1 MELSQ
6 ALGIINLASPE
17 QARNLADLIPE
28 DLIRQALT
36 LSDTVTLRKRK
47 LPLESMIW
55 LVVGMSVFCN
65 RPLTEIVNLMDI
77 VDSTGSPFTARSS
90 VIQRRK
96 TLGEKAVRELFE
108 LTQQHWHEQANHPHW
123 HGLRLCGVDGV
134 VWRTQD
140 TPENNDAFGK
150 ASNQHGER
158 GYPQVRMVCLMEL
171 SSHLIQGSEFDRYDV
186 NEMRLAARL
195 SSSAS
200 DNSITLFDKGFY
212 SAGLLHHW
220 QNAGENRHWLLPLKK
235 NVQYE
240 VIHKLGRQDSLV
252 RLRTTPQARKQWAG
266 LPEDI
271 TARLVTRKIDG
282 VERQILTSLTDAC
295 RYPGADVAELYRHR
309 WEIEL
314 GYREAKQGLLCNRWT
329 LRSRLPEMV
338 RQELWGVLL
347 TYNLVRYQMVR
358 MAFHLKGDYLP
369 YQLSFSSAITEMMRL
384 LITLPW
390 ASPGTVPGELKR
402 FYEQAKHCVLPL
414 RQERSYPREVRTKY
428 KKYPD
433 KKAAGHLK

>member
-6 ALGIINLASPE
+6 ALGIINITSAE
-17 QARNLADLIPE
+17 HARSLSDLIPAE
-28 DLIRQALT
+28 LIHKALALT
-36 LSDTVTLRKRK
+36 DTVTVRKRK

-65 RPLTEIVNLMDI
+65 RPMTEIVNLMDI
-77 VDSTGSPFTARSS
+77 ADRTGAPFTARSS

-96 TLGEKAVRELFE
+96 RLGEDAVRELFDI
-108 LTQQHWHEQANHPHW
+108 TQRHWNQQAAHPKW
-123 HGLRLCGVDGV
+123 YGLNLFAVDGI

-140 TPENNDAFGK
+140 TPENRTAFSK
-150 ASNQHGER
+150 SWNQHGEG

-171 SSHLIQGSEFDRYDV
+171 SSHLINASVFDSE
-186 NEMRLAARL
+186 NISEMRLAADL
-195 SSSAS
+195 ADKTP

-212 SAGLLHHW
+212 SLGLLHHW
-220 QNAGENRHWLLPLKK
+220 MMTGENRHWLLPLKK
-235 NVQYE
+235 NTQYE
-240 VIHKLGRQDSLV
+240 VVHRLGRGDELVSLK
-252 RLRTTPQARKQWAG
+252 TTPQARKQWSG
-266 LPEDI
+266 LPAEI
-271 TARLVTRKIDG
+271 TARLVTRKVDG
-282 VERQILTSLTDAC
+282 KERQVLTSLTDHN
-295 RYPGADVAELYRHR
+295 RYPGHAVGEIYRNR

-314 GYREAKQGLLCNRWT
+314 GYREAKQGLLDSRWT
-329 LRSRLPEMV
+329 LRSRLPELV

-369 YQLSFSSAITEMMRL
+369 YQLSFSGAISDITRL

-390 ASPGTVPGELKR
+390 ASPGNMPGELR
-402 FYEQAKHCVLPL
+402 SLYEQARWLILPG
-414 RQERSYPREVRTKY
+414 RRERSYPRELRVRA